1 MAATSGLDLREAVVF
16 LAAVGLV
23 VPVMHRLRL
32 STILG
37 FLLVGLVLGPFGLG
51 RLASHVPM
59 LGYLVVDNLAGVHL
73 FAELGV
79 VMLLFM
85 IGLELSPE
93 RLWAMR
99 RLVFGLGASQ
109 VVVSGVVIGV
119 IAWGFGNSTEAALIL
134 GACLALSSTAVVMQ
148 ILTER
153 GRLGTPVGRASFAVL
168 LFQDLAV
175 VPVLFLVGIVG
186 TPGTEGVLGELALAL
201 GKAALALASI
211 LIVGRLVFR
220 PLLRRVAATGS
231 RELFLA
237 VVLLVII
244 GAAAATE
251 FAGLSLALGAFL
263 AGLLLAETAYR
274 HQIAVDLE
282 PFKGLLLGV
291 FFTSVGLGIDTL
303 EILAE
308 PVLLP
313 LSVLGLIA
321 IKATVLYGLARLWGE
336 PHEVAVEMSVLLGQ
350 AGEFA
355 FIVIGLAGGLGALPP
370 DTAQFMLLVTGLGI
384 AVTPLLALLGRH
396 LGGRRGRQSAQAMQP
411 DELPDLV
418 DHVVIAG
425 FGRVG
430 RMIAAMLDGQ
440 RIPHVA
446 IDAHADV
453 VAALRA
459 EGRAA
464 FWGNAAHPD
473 ILGRLGIDRALALVV
488 TMNDADATADVV
500 RAARAHWPNL
510 PIFARARDA
519 DHARMLIGCG
529 ATDVVPETVEASLQ
543 LSEAVLIGTGVPDEA
558 ARQIVADE
566 REAQSAHL
574 RST

>member
-1 MAATSGLDLREAVVF
+1 MATPVGLDLREAVVF
-16 LAAVGLV
+16 LGAVGLV

-32 STILG
+32 SPILG
-37 FLLVGLVLGPFGLG
+37 FLAVGLVLGPFGLG
-51 RLASHVPM
+51 RVAGAGTP
-59 LGYLVVDNLAGVHL
+59 LGYLVIDNLAGVQV

-79 VMLLFM
+79 MMLLFM

-109 VVVSGVVIGV
+109 VVVTGVVIGLV
-119 IAWGFGNSTEAALIL
+119 AHAFGNAPQVSLVL

-153 GRLGTPVGRASFAVL
+153 GRLGSPLGRASFAVL

-175 VPVLFLVGIVG
+175 VPVLFLVGVVG
-186 TPGTEGVLGELALAL
+186 APGAEGLLTGLGLAL
-201 GKAALALASI
+201 GKAALALAAI
-211 LIVGRLVFR
+211 LGVGRFAFR
-220 PLLRRVAATGS
+220 PLLARVAATGS

-251 FAGLSLALGAFL
+251 AAGMSLALGAFL
-263 AGLLLAETAYR
+263 AGLLLAETPFR

-313 LSVLGLIA
+313 LSVVGLVLL
-321 IKATVLYGLARLWGE
+321 KAMVLYGLARAWGE
-336 PHEVAVEMSVLLGQ
+336 PHEVAIEMAVLLGQ

-355 FIVIGLAGGLGALPP
+355 FIVIGLALGLGLMPAE
-370 DTAQFMLLVTGLGI
+370 TAQFMLLVTGLGMV
-384 AVTPLLALLGRH
+384 ATPALAALGQH
-396 LGGRRGRQSAQAMQP
+396 LGGRRRQRSAMAMQP
-411 DELPDLV
+411 VEPQSYR

-430 RMIAAMLDGQ
+430 RMVAQMLDGQ
-440 RIPHVA
+440 RIDYVA

-464 FWGNAAHPD
+464 YWGNAAHPE
-473 ILGRLGIDRALALVV
+473 ILARLGIGRAVALVV
-488 TMNDADATADVV
+488 TMNDPQATAEVV
-500 RAARAHWPNL
+500 RAARLGWAEL
-510 PIFARARDA
+510 PIYARARDA
-519 DHARMLIGCG
+519 EHARVLIDCG

-543 LSEAVLIGTGVPDEA
+543 LGEAVLIGAGVPDEA
-558 ARQIVADE
+558 ARMLVADA
-566 REAQSAHL
+566 RETQSLAL
-574 RST
+574 RSR